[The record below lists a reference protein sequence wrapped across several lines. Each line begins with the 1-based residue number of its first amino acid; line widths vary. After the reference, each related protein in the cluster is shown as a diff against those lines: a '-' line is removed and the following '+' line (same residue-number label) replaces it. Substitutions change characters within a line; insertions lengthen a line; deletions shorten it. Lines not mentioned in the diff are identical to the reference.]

1 MSQEVVEKDN
11 GSWYRDGLCFSCTQ
25 CGHCCQ
31 IEGYVW
37 VTRGEI
43 ASISRFLKIDEETFG
58 RRFLRRVGKRWSL
71 VEKPNYDCI
80 FWDEGCTIYPVR
92 PTQCRTFP
100 FWPENVE
107 TSDDWKETAD
117 ECPGCDSGRRF
128 PREEIQSLLEGNGE
142 TGARVHQEE
151 E

>member
-1 MSQEVVEKDN
+1 MAEQDSTP
-11 GSWYRDGLCFSCTQ
+11 WYRDGLCFSCTQ
-25 CGHCCQ
+25 CGHCCR

-37 VTRGEI
+37 VSRREI
-43 ASISRFLKIDEETFG
+43 AGISRFLEIDEEAFG
-58 RRFLRRVGKRWSL
+58 RRYLRRVGRRWSL
-71 VEKPNYDCI
+71 VEKPNHDCI

-107 TSDDWKETAD
+107 TVDDWKGTAA
-117 ECPGCDSGRRF
+117 ECPGCDNGRRY
-128 PREEIQSLLEGNGE
+128 PEEEIQSFLESKGE
-142 TGARVHQEE
+142 TGARVNQEE